1 MSEPTRGKKPKLL
14 FMRQMLLDNTDENH
28 SLDTYEI
35 LDILER
41 NGISG
46 ERKTVSDD
54 IAVISDV
61 CQNEFEIDICKKGK
75 ASAFKVSSRLFSVD
89 ELSMLAD
96 AVASS
101 KFITETKSKDMIKR
115 LATLASVYDR
125 PSLSRNV
132 YVANR
137 VKTTKDTYSYTM
149 SEIRQAI
156 AGKKK
161 VSFQYLSYDMSKN
174 LKPRHNGEYYKV
186 SPYKLMWDKD
196 KYYLICW
203 CDKHQTLANYRI
215 DRMKGVSMTDEPIEP
230 LTMSSQELEEKMS
243 SVFEMF
249 GGQKVRITLLIHKQL
264 LDVIVDTFGKG
275 VTLYDTYDENY
286 FECSVSVELSPTFWG
301 WLFKFSDKARI
312 LTPDYVVDMARE
324 EISKLANIYNI

>member
-14 FMRQMLLDNTDENH
+14 FMRQMLLDCTDENH

-54 IAVISDV
+54 IAVIADV
-61 CQNEFEIDICKKGK
+61 CQDEFEIETCKKGK
-75 ASAFKVSSRLFSVD
+75 ASAYKVSSRLFSID

-101 KFITETKSKDMIKR
+101 RFITESKSKDMIKR
-115 LATLASVYDR
+115 LATLASEYDR
-125 PSLSRNV
+125 ASLSRNV

-137 VKTTKDTYSYTM
+137 VKTTRDTYSYSM

-156 AGKKK
+156 AEKKK
-161 VSFQYLSYDMSKN
+161 VKFQYLSYDMTKT
-174 LKPRHNGEYYKV
+174 LKPRHNGEYYTV

-196 KYYLICW
+196 KYYLVCW

-215 DRMKGVSMTDEPIEP
+215 DRMKGVSMTDEPALP
-230 LTMSSQELEEKMS
+230 LTMTSQELEEKMS

-249 GGQKVRITLLIHKQL
+249 GGQKERITLLIHKQL
-264 LDVIVDTFGKG
+264 LDVIVDTFGKS
-275 VTLYDTYDENY
+275 VTLFETYDENY

-301 WLFKFSDKARI
+301 WLFKFSDRARI
-312 LTPDYVVDMARE
+312 LSPDYVVDMARE
-324 EISKLANIYNI
+324 EIRKLMSIYE